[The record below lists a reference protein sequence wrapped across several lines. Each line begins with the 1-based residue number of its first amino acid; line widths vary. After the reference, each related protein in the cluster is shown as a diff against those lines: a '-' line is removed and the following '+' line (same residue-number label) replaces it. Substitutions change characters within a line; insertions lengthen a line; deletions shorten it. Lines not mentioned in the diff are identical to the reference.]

1 MFGPKE
7 YEGMEIVETYTLQN
21 QLQGVSVMKQLRWG
35 KTVANDLL
43 VTLDNVQLASGFLP
57 PVLEETVQRLY

>member
-21 QLQGVSVMKQLRWG
+21 QLQGVSVMKQLRWR

-43 VTLDNVQLASGFLP
+43 VTLDNVQLASGFLR